1 MKKIREA
8 VRNYV
13 ENYGAQIAM
22 GYLMMSGGF
31 NKEMFQSLSRRA

>member
-22 GYLMMSGGF
+22 GYLMMSGSF
-31 NKEMFQSLSRRA
+31 YKVLFLSLSRRA